1 MVRDLESMI
10 DNVILLN
17 NHRII
22 LNQAVDQDIEALF
35 NASINVPDKIS
46 TSTES

>member
-10 DNVILLN
+10 DGVIILN

-22 LNQAVDQDIEALF
+22 LNQAVDQDLEALF
-35 NASINVPDKIS
+35 NASINPPDKILY
-46 TSTES
+46 STES